1 MPPDER
7 DKALLFDMLE
17 ASRHLQKMWAE
28 RSLDDLLADRT
39 LQWAT
44 DHGFNIIGEAARHVS
59 GETKAAHATI
69 DWRRIIGLR
78 NIVVHDYGEID
89 YARHWR
95 VIRED
100 VPRLIAALEAALG

>member
-1 MPPDER
+1 
-7 DKALLFDMLE
+7 MLT
-17 ASRHLQKMWAE
+17 
-28 RSLDDLLADRT
+28 DRT

-59 GETKAAHATI
+59 PETKAAYATI

-78 NIVVHDYGEID
+78 NVVVHDYDEID

-95 VIRED
+95 VIQED
-100 VPRLIAALEAALG
+100 VPKLIAALEKALG